1 MTCLLCA
8 LLLKGGSQTRG
19 TATLVR
25 RYLLGVRTVLSLL
38 LVTLLLEVGT
48 PSVEHGTPCGNAT
61 LLRLVARGKMER

>member
-1 MTCLLCA
+1 M
-8 LLLKGGSQTRG
+8 
-19 TATLVR
+19 R